1 MTLKYPLGRRCPGAV
16 VARCFEECAL
26 HQNVHFFGSVVIRQ
40 IHMALAWS
48 PAKELVL
55 HTIDITKSEEFRI
68 LRGIEHGA

>member
-55 HTIDITKSEEFRI
+55 HIIDITKREEFRI
-68 LRGIEHGA
+68 LKGIEHRA